1 MTVDP
6 KLDDNSSNQTV
17 YHTVDSASKGCP
29 EQFVNIQNEEV
40 VISNDAQVDKSHAKE
55 QVTVQT
61 SGKRK
66 LQHDDAEGNEGIENK
81 LRKSE
86 ETSDIAVE
94 NRNDEPIEVES
105 SSSSEE
111 ENNVEIIGSAEVA
124 RGIENTVEDN
134 NTFNSCV
141 TQDLADSLEPE
152 FIAVKIDQPHENI
165 DETSEVQDVD
175 EISDSDEEFQKTSPD
190 LNEDLQ
196 KEVAVSIKKS
206 VLSDFKI
213 INMLFMKLN
222 LPSFFL

>member
-1 MTVDP
+1 MTVGP

-17 YHTVDSASKGCP
+17 NHTVDSASKGCP
-29 EQFVNIQNEEV
+29 EQFVNIQNEED

-66 LQHDDAEGNEGIENK
+66 LQHDDAEGNEGNENK

-86 ETSDIAVE
+86 DTSDIAVE

-111 ENNVEIIGSAEVA
+111 ENDVEIIGSAEVA

-134 NTFNSCV
+134 NTLNSCV